1 MHVSPWFKFK
11 WKWSDFVFVS
21 VQKTRDLRKKQMKM
35 DNLHPTNSY
44 ADFMAKIGAAQD
56 EKRNN
61 FVPSFPKWYW

>member
-1 MHVSPWFKFK
+1 
-11 WKWSDFVFVS
+11 
-21 VQKTRDLRKKQMKM
+21 MKM

-61 FVPSFPKWYW
+61 FVPSFPKWY